1 MAPLPA
7 PPSMITKE
15 YISAFAQ
22 YNAWQN
28 GNILAAAGAL
38 TDEQRKMPLGA
49 YFGSIMGT
57 LSHLLWGD
65 TTWLNRLTN
74 TPYTIEPLSKSSTA
88 FAEWDT
94 YKETRINMDQRLL
107 RWSLEID
114 ELWLNGQ
121 LHYKTSTG
129 ADNALPTWLVITHLF
144 NHQTHHRGQ
153 VHCMLTQLG
162 ITPPDTDILCTD
174 QFQK

>member
-1 MAPLPA
+1 MQHDLQRIHKRLCPIQRLAKWQHSCCGRRINRRAKKDAPWRLFWIHYGHLK
-7 PPSMITKE
+7 PSIV
-15 YISAFAQ
+15 
-22 YNAWQN
+22 
-28 GNILAAAGAL
+28 G
-38 TDEQRKMPLGA
+38 
-49 YFGSIMGT
+49 
-57 LSHLLWGD
+57 H

-114 ELWLNGQ
+114 EPLLNCQ

-162 ITPPDTDILCTD
+162 ITPPDTDVLYIE